1 VGETTDQ
8 IETHIRETRQHLSA
22 NLNELEQKVKSVTD
36 WRQQYQKSPGTFL
49 AVAAGGGLLL
59 AMLTRRPRMNQPAPA
74 ESVTPVTPA
83 RRLDFAAIRS
93 KVPSE
98 LDHSL
103 GDIKSALIGVVTS
116 QAKSVLSK
124 FVPGF
129 EDHLAANAKAAA
141 RPAPSNDRDNPR
153 GRYDNR
159 TNGGDQDGS
168 GHEPSGGDYATHQ

>member
-8 IETHIRETRQHLSA
+8 IETHIRETRQDLSA

-49 AVAAGGGLLL
+49 AIAAGGGLLL
-59 AMLTRRPRMNQPAPA
+59 ALLTRRPRAAPPTAAPIAPA
-74 ESVTPVTPA
+74 L
-83 RRLDFAAIRS
+83 RLDAAPVRS

-98 LDHSL
+98 IDHSL

-129 EDHLAANAKAAA
+129 EEHLAANAKDPP
-141 RPAPSNDRDNPR
+141 RPTPNNGRDSAR
-153 GRYDNR
+153 GRFETR
-159 TNGGDQDGS
+159 TSGGSDDPDGTA
-168 GHEPSGGDYATHQ
+168 GPPSGGDYATHQ

>member
-8 IETHIRETRQHLSA
+8 IETHIRETRQDLSA

-49 AVAAGGGLLL
+49 ALAAGGGLLL
-59 AMLTRRPRMNQPAPA
+59 AMLTRRPRAAAPAAAPIAPAP
-74 ESVTPVTPA
+74 
-83 RRLDFAAIRS
+83 RLDSAAVRS

-98 LDHSL
+98 IDHSL

-129 EDHLAANAKAAA
+129 EEHLATNTKDPP
-141 RPAPSNDRDNPR
+141 RPTPSNGRDNVR
-153 GRYDNR
+153 GRYETR
-159 TNGGDQDGS
+159 TNGGSNDQDGTT
-168 GHEPSGGDYATHQ
+168 GQPSGGDYATHQ